1 MGWGLKIKIFKIM
14 GVHWKIQFLGGWEGG
29 GVATKKGLRQFT
41 DLTGGWQKRGG
52 WCFEGVD
59 TRMHTLGTV
68 VLLPGSFWWLKI
80 LCNSNLMP
88 AKSFFLSNILSR
100 GSSSI

>member
-14 GVHWKIQFLGGWEGG
+14 GVHWKIQFLGGWGG

-52 WCFEGVD
+52 WCFWGGWYPNAYFGNSCAF
-59 TRMHTLGTV
+59 TWI
-68 VLLPGSFWWLKI
+68 VLMVE
-80 LCNSNLMP
+80 NLV
-88 AKSFFLSNILSR
+88 
-100 GSSSI
+100 